1 MAGVVPNQKLVAG
14 IMSRVSSIAF
24 AQKQEVPQLTI
35 RLYGHRALSA
45 YGFGSAEHEAER
57 MLHTARIRLNWL
69 DCLGPVIP
77 SACTLQALPT
87 DLDIYFWR
95 TAPRSSPPGEA
106 AKSASERGKPAAV
119 FVFFDRVFALSA
131 NSVLLPTILGR
142 ILAHEIAHVL
152 LPREHHSTGGLMRG
166 RWSSDDLK
174 LGSTSCLGLSP
185 RFVRLME
192 TEALRRVEAT
202 RMQTANIRLPA
213 GSARASI
220 RRQTH
225 SKYR

>member
-1 MAGVVPNQKLVAG
+1 
-14 IMSRVSSIAF
+14 
-24 AQKQEVPQLTI
+24 
-35 RLYGHRALSA
+35 
-45 YGFGSAEHEAER
+45 

-119 FVFFDRVFALSA
+119 FVFFDRIFALSA

-174 LGSTSCLGLSP
+174 LGSTSCLGLSA